1 MIIFISNYYNHHQA
15 PFSEEIYKI
24 TDGEYRFISTT
35 KINEGR
41 IKLGWS
47 EVTAPYVLAYEKNP
61 EECRK
66 LIDNADVVIFGSA
79 PYSLLESR
87 LKAKKLTF
95 VYSERIY
102 KQKKS
107 LWKLPWSAI
116 KLFLK
121 FGRCRKC
128 YLLCAS
134 AYAAQDYCLS
144 GVFIGKT
151 YKWGYFPRLI
161 NYVDINSLM
170 DNKQPQTIL
179 WVARFIDWKHP
190 EIPIEIAKRLK
201 DDGYKFSL
209 DMIGTGVLEEK
220 IKQLVSEYNLQG
232 CVNLLG
238 AMDPDTVR
246 TYMDKASI
254 FMFTSDRNEGWGAV
268 LNESMNSGCA
278 VVASH
283 AIGSVPFLIKDK
295 ENGFIYRNGDFDDL
309 YVKVKYLLDNPEQ
322 AQAMGIRAYRT
333 MIDEWNAENAANR
346 LIELS
351 KSILNG
357 EKYPVLYKDGPC
369 SKAFVIRKEK

>member
-79 PYSLLESR
+79 PYSILKSR

-121 FGRCRKC
+121 FGRYRKC

-246 TYMDKASI
+246 SYMDKARI
-254 FMFTSDRNEGWGAV
+254 FIFTSDRNEGWGAV

-295 ENGFIYRNGDFDDL
+295 KNGFIYKSGDFDDL
-309 YVKVKYLLDNPEQ
+309 YGKVKYLLDNPEQ